1 MEKSV
6 GGSNKELSKLCLA
19 GFILTIMPVL
29 LLPLCLIFPREYGV
43 VSALAIIL
51 LMPLTGLIISIVGLI
66 TAGKKGKTGKSYA
79 YDYAST
85 EDIAGVDIYMIDMD
99 SYQEY

>member
-1 MEKSV
+1 MEKSI
-6 GGSNKELSKLCLA
+6 GRSGKEYSKLCLA

-43 VSALAIIL
+43 VAALAIIL
-51 LMPLTGLIISIVGLI
+51 LMPLTGLIVSIVGLV
-66 TAGKKGKTGKSYA
+66 TAGRKGKPYA

-85 EDIAGVDIYMIDMD
+85 EDIARIDIYMIDTD
-99 SYQEY
+99 SY